1 MKPVT
6 DFLQEDLSNN
16 DVMVL
21 DCFRKVYVWEGLKAN
36 EIEKKA
42 ALKKVDAFIAGATDG
57 RDPKDVEVI
66 IIEPCGEPMA
76 FKTNFPEWEDEVSQ

>member
-1 MKPVT
+1 MT
-6 DFLQEDLSNN
+6 
-16 DVMVL
+16 
-21 DCFRKVYVWEGLKAN
+21 AA
-36 EIEKKA
+36 EIEADFGFDAVKNAAKKAVNKAKKA
-42 ALKKVDAFIAGATDG
+42 ALKKVDAFIDGATDG